1 MSSFG
6 SDANPKL
13 HTLPPRKPCRDA
25 REKLKPK
32 GRVDDDEEEEVEAE
46 EKGKKRKGGQE

>member
-32 GRVDDDEEEEVEAE
+32 GRVDDEEEEVEAE